1 MKTNVKDY
9 SDTFLYSKGNYE
21 RGLFDFMM
29 HCEIIDKNTQVMQD
43 IMSDLKRQKSG
54 TYLVKVLNSPNT
66 KICISNKAL
75 PRAFKSFVAKDVR
88 GTNKNNKVLWVD
100 LTGVIMKE
108 GNTYSYRSNDIG
120 LIVSYLTAGLNAMIY
135 YKMPDKILNNGSITE
150 SGCKCF
156 ASLVYYIID
165 YLRLSGDPAMKSKI
179 IYFSSMYYQINL
191 LCKDPT
197 TSSVLNRS
205 LKLSGLSENAASM
218 VDLVL
223 ESVKDPYKNIST
235 FVQGLAAIT
244 KSTTLTLDVFI
255 DKWMYHIGVGTQFG
269 LELYPAFA
277 NIMIYAYV
285 GSYINHQKTIE
296 KCIGRPMV
304 DFVTD
309 VIAIGSELI

>member
-9 SDTFLYSKGNYE
+9 SDTFLYNKGSYE
-21 RGLFDFMM
+21 KGLFDFMM
-29 HCEIIDKNTQVMQD
+29 HCEIIDKNKPVIED
-43 IMSDLKRQKSG
+43 IISDLKRQKSG
-54 TYLVKVLNSPNT
+54 TYLVKVLTSPNT

-88 GTNKNNKVLWVD
+88 GTNKNNKVLWID
-100 LTGVIMKE
+100 LTGIIMKE

-120 LIVSYLTAGLNAMIY
+120 LIVSYLTAGLNAMVY
-135 YKMPDKILNNGSITE
+135 YKIPDKILNNSSITE

-156 ASLVYYIID
+156 TSLIYYIID
-165 YLRLSGDPAMKSKI
+165 YLRLSGDPAIKSKI
-179 IYFSSMYYQINL
+179 IYFASMYYQINI
-191 LCKDPT
+191 LCKDAG
-197 TSSVLNRS
+197 TSSVLNRA

-223 ESVKDPYKNIST
+223 EGVKEPYKDINT
-235 FVQGLAAIT
+235 FVKGLAAIT
-244 KSTTLTLDVFI
+244 KSTTLTIDVFI

-285 GSYINHQKTIE
+285 GSYLNHQKTIE

-304 DFVTD
+304 DFVND
-309 VIAIGSELI
+309 VIAIGSELV